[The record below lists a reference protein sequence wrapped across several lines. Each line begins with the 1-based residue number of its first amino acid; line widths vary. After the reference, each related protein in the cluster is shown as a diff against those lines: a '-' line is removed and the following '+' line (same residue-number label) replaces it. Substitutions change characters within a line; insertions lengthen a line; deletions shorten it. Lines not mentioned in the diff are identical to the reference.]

1 MKKKLLNSS
10 SCIGFNYNNLKK
22 AAAKH
27 YKQKHKFIASCFN
40 NCVEWTLN
48 VSFNHDKVLYS
59 NVSNIIY

>member
-22 AAAKH
+22 LSLKH
-27 YKQKHKFIASCFN
+27 YKQNHKLCASCFN

-48 VSFNHDKVLYS
+48 VSFNQDKILYS
-59 NVSNIIY
+59 NVRKTIK